1 MEDKYI
7 SQDEL
12 DKLHEKLLKITKEV
26 IEICDKE
33 KIKYYMIGGTLLG
46 AVRHDGFI
54 PWDDDIDLAMIRR
67 DYEKFLKIIE
77 EKLPDNL
84 KLLHYKNNKSIQNH
98 FLKIIDKD
106 NYVIEEV
113 GENKLVENN
122 IFIDIFPLD
131 SIPDNK
137 LQRIMFEMR
146 AKLKLF
152 KVRLA
157 KLNNKKDFESNNK
170 AKKFLFNINKFL
182 GLSRLL
188 NQYNVIVEFD
198 KYICKYSNMTTKN
211 ISNVLGGNGI
221 FKETFNREQ
230 FIEDKIF
237 DFDGLKLNGSKNY
250 DLILRKMY
258 GNYLEL
264 PPVEKRVCK
273 HLVEI
278 KEKK

>member
-1 MEDKYI
+1 MEHKYI

-12 DKLHEKLLKITKEV
+12 DKLHEKLLEITKEV

-33 KIKYYMIGGTLLG
+33 KIKYYMIGGTFLG
-46 AVRHDGFI
+46 AVRHNGFI

-67 DYEKFLKIIE
+67 DYERFLKIIE

-113 GENKLVENN
+113 GENKFVENN
-122 IFIDIFPLD
+122 MFIDIFPLD

-137 LQRIMFEMR
+137 LQRIIFEMIT
-146 AKLKLF
+146 KLKLF

-157 KLNNKKDFESNNK
+157 KLNDKKDFESNNK
-170 AKKFLFNINKFL
+170 VKKFLFNINKFF
-182 GLSRLL
+182 GFSRLL

-198 KYICKYSNMTTKN
+198 KYICKYSNMTTKS

-221 FKETFNREQ
+221 FKETFNREE
-230 FIEDKIF
+230 FIEDKIY